1 MTHTQEPDG
10 AATTAP
16 SSLSSSSPLSSSVT
30 HQAALPGSGTTVLS
44 VRDAHCVVPA
54 DDGGTRTIFE
64 GIDLDITGG
73 SITDITGPSG
83 CGKSTLLTTIARLNP
98 GGGATMS
105 LDGTDSS
112 TISPQQWRLQV
123 AYVNQRPVLMGET
136 IRETLLFPWTLAIR
150 KDHGTKDRGKVHRY
164 GRGDGSGSG
173 RENQTDAVAGRG
185 RVSDGRPDQDNDV
198 PRPTDGQLRE
208 ALDRAGLADISLDR
222 PVHDVSGGQYARVA
236 LLRTL
241 LTRPRVLLADEVDA
255 ALDDASDAQIEQLIA
270 EAAKDGMA
278 VVRVRHRASDG
289 LENRLLRLENSRL
302 TDITPA
308 TIGAAGRAG
317 YVPAQKELA
326 SASDDA
332 TPTEGG
338 AR

>member
-1 MTHTQEPDG
+1 MLL
-10 AATTAP
+10 A
-16 SSLSSSSPLSSSVT
+16 
-30 HQAALPGSGTTVLS
+30 
-44 VRDAHCVVPA
+44 VRDARCVVPA

-64 GIDLDITGG
+64 GINLDITGG
-73 SITDITGPSG
+73 RITDITGPSG

-98 GGGATMS
+98 GGSATMS
-105 LDGTDSS
+105 LDGTDSAA
-112 TISPQQWRLQV
+112 IGPQDWRLQV

-136 IRETLLFPWTLAIR
+136 IRQTLLFPWTLAIR
-150 KDHGTKDRGKVHRY
+150 KDHGNKDHKDHGNK
-164 GRGDGSGSG
+164 GR
-173 RENQTDAVAGRG
+173 
-185 RVSDGRPDQDNDV
+185 DNDV

-270 EAAKDGMA
+270 EAAQNGMA

-289 LENRLLRLENSRL
+289 LENRLIRLENSRL
-302 TDITPA
+302 TDITA
-308 TIGAAGRAG
+308 AAGGTSQTVVPVRKESDSAAG
-317 YVPAQKELA
+317 QVPDQAP
-326 SASDDA
+326 S
-332 TPTEGG
+332 EGG